1 MTTTSTPI
9 ICSFKSKSGETGDD
23 PLPYNDILMGDTNID
38 GLDGCEF
45 PSATGG
51 DPSPVNL
58 NDQYNTIL
66 PDGYTNENT
75 VGQER
80 PRGLAHATTKLEG
93 QYPEYTTSV
102 RVFYSKPCFM
112 STGGRRALDRCAIGA
127 ALFRWTPLRYTCGE
141 AQVKFRVIGNFCSL
155 NVHPRTISTTQ
166 EARWVRKECLH
177 QRVMLLGEGANKVTL
192 HRLGVCSRH
201 LVET

>member
-66 PDGYTNENT
+66 PDGYANEDT

-80 PRGLAHATTKLEG
+80 PRGLAHATTKLGSISGVYNECSSILQQTMLHEHG
-93 QYPEYTTSV
+93 WPE
-102 RVFYSKPCFM
+102 
-112 STGGRRALDRCAIGA
+112 STRSLCHWCCTVSMDAPTVYLWRGPGKVQGDRQF
-127 ALFRWTPLRYTCGE
+127 L
-141 AQVKFRVIGNFCSL
+141 
-155 NVHPRTISTTQ
+155 
-166 EARWVRKECLH
+166 
-177 QRVMLLGEGANKVTL
+177 
-192 HRLGVCSRH
+192 
-201 LVET
+201 